1 MNNKKFIRPEYIIR
15 QEEDIP
21 KLQKHYDNIKPI
33 SLVRIIY
40 NIVFSIDKTLF
51 ALISGALTGISTNV
65 LTEFLD
71 FNNIDGKDLK
81 LHIIQLALAVSFNC
95 FFILFS
101 ARIIEIQESGD
112 SYMPPKWSNLDY
124 QELKMTKYNAI
135 YSNCVESER
144 YLKVT
149 FCISVILGVIM
160 LISFFDGYLL
170 VNGCEEVEGWLRFQ
184 WTKFMK
190 Q

>member
-1 MNNKKFIRPEYIIR
+1 MPKKI
-15 QEEDIP
+15 
-21 KLQKHYDNIKPI
+21 L
-33 SLVRIIY
+33 Y

-71 FNNIDGKDLK
+71 FNNIEEKDLK
-81 LHIIQLALAVSFNC
+81 LHIIQLILALSFNC
-95 FFILFS
+95 VFILFS

-112 SYMPPKWSNLDY
+112 LYMPPKWSNLEY
-124 QELKMTKYNAI
+124 QELRMTKYNVVYA
-135 YSNCVESER
+135 NCVKSEK
-144 YLKVT
+144 YLEVT
-149 FCISVILGVIM
+149 FCISVFLGMVM

-170 VNGCEEVEGWLRFQ
+170 VNGCEVAEQCIKLQ
-184 WTKFMK
+184 WTRFMK